1 MPGEGEPVAAT
12 SATAGAEAVGLVP
25 NQIAS
30 LVPTFDPSKDD
41 LLTYTRKVELLV
53 GMWPDGRWTELA
65 SRLILGCSG
74 SAFLKLQIHQTE
86 ITKNDKKSIQKLIE
100 LITWRPLGPGEFRTT
115 IRTS

>member
-1 MPGEGEPVAAT
+1 MAAT

-65 SRLILGCSG
+65 SRLILGSLFEA
-74 SAFLKLQIHQTE
+74 SNSPDRDHEKRQE
-86 ITKNDKKSIQKLIE
+86 IDPKADRA
-100 LITWRPLGPGEFRTT
+100 TWRPLGPGEFRTT
-115 IRTS
+115 IRNS